1 MSNSLKDALLG
12 LGFKSAPEAPKPPR
26 PPRPEAKPAGA
37 NPHGRPRHDAK
48 PRHGERPG
56 GAPSRPPH
64 DRPPQ
69 GRPPQGRPPHASK
82 PASSKPAGPRPEFDL
97 GKAYALRA
105 QQEKD
110 ERIAAEA
117 AKQEEARLRREARA
131 KLAVLLEG
139 KALNDPAAEHARHF
153 EYGGKIK
160 RVHVTPEQLVALN
173 KGELGVVQSEGRYL
187 LVTAEVL
194 VQVKDVFAPAIALE
208 VDPNAPTPAGDYA
221 DPQFQ
226 IPDDLVW

>member
-26 PPRPEAKPAGA
+26 PPRPEGKPAGA
-37 NPHGRPRHDAK
+37 NAHARPRQDARPRPDGRPDRAAQRHA
-48 PRHGERPG
+48 PG
-56 GAPSRPPH
+56 
-64 DRPPQ
+64 RPPQ
-69 GRPPQGRPPHASK
+69 GRPPQGRPPQAAR
-82 PASSKPAGPRPEFDL
+82 PAPAKSGGGRPEFDL

-105 QQEKD
+105 QTEKD

-131 KLAVLLEG
+131 KLAELLAG
-139 KALNDPAAEHARHF
+139 KALNDANAEQARHF

-173 KGELGVVQSEGRYL
+173 KGELGVVQSEGRY
-187 LVTAEVL
+187 VL
-194 VQVKDVFAPAIALE
+194 VAADVLAQAKAVFAQAIALE
-208 VDPNAPTPAGDYA
+208 VDPNAPAPADDYA

-226 IPDDLVW
+226 IPDDLSW

>member
-12 LGFKSAPEAPKPPR
+12 LGFKAAPEPPKKPRSEER
-26 PPRPEAKPAGA
+26 PPREQGKGPPPANRGARPPGKPRPEHGKGRPPHPHPRSNPAARPGAKPAGA
-37 NPHGRPRHDAK
+37 PRQD
-48 PRHGERPG
+48 
-56 GAPSRPPH
+56 
-64 DRPPQ
+64 
-69 GRPPQGRPPHASK
+69 
-82 PASSKPAGPRPEFDL
+82 FDL

-105 QQEKD
+105 QKEKD

-131 KLAVLLEG
+131 KLTELLAG

-160 RVHVTPEQLVALN
+160 RVHVTPEQLAALN

-194 VQVKDVFAPAIALE
+194 AQAKAVFAPAVALE
-208 VDPNAPTPAGDYA
+208 VDPNAPAPADDYA
-221 DPQFQ
+221 DPQYQ
-226 IPDDLVW
+226 IPDDLTW

>member
-26 PPRPEAKPAGA
+26 PPRPEGKPAGA
-37 NPHGRPRHDAK
+37 NPHARARHDAK
-48 PRHGERPG
+48 PRHNAGPERAGQRP
-56 GAPSRPPH
+56 AP
-64 DRPPQ
+64 
-69 GRPPQGRPPHASK
+69 GRPPQGRPPRAGK
-82 PASSKPAGPRPEFDL
+82 PAPAKSGGTRAEFDL

-105 QQEKD
+105 QKEKD

-117 AKQEEARLRREARA
+117 AKQEEARQRREARA
-131 KLAVLLEG
+131 KLAEVLAG
-139 KALNDPAAEHARHF
+139 KALNDANAEQVRHF

-173 KGELGVVQSEGRYL
+173 KGELGVVQSEGRYV

-194 VQVKDVFAPAIALE
+194 AQAKEVFADAVALE
-208 VDPNAPTPAGDYA
+208 VDPNAPAPADDYA

-226 IPDDLVW
+226 VPDDLSW

>member
-12 LGFKSAPEAPKPPR
+12 LGFKQAPPPPKPPQAR
-26 PPRPEAKPAGA
+26 PAAAKDAPRKPGAPSRAERRPEAK
-37 NPHGRPRHDAK
+37 K
-48 PRHGERPG
+48 
-56 GAPSRPPH
+56 
-64 DRPPQ
+64 RPPQ
-69 GRPPQGRPPHASK
+69 GRPASK
-82 PASSKPAGPRPEFDL
+82 PEFDL

-131 KLAVLLEG
+131 RLVELLAG

-160 RVHVTPEQLVALN
+160 RVHVTPEQLARLN

-187 LVTAEVL
+187 LVTAETL
-194 VQVKDVFAPAIALE
+194 AQVRAVFAPAIALE
-208 VDPNAPTPAGDYA
+208 VDPNAPAPAEDYS
-221 DPQFQ
+221 DPRFQ
-226 IPDDLVW
+226 IPDDLSW